1 MISGIVDL
9 CEPDETLQRVQGVQ
23 ITDAG
28 FGYTVAPKVS
38 FIGGD
43 GAGAEGFAT
52 IGDGIVG
59 IVTIING
66 GSGYSSPPQITFVG
80 SATSTAFATAVL
92 NNGVVSQILVSDAGL
107 GYTTTPEI
115 LIGSPFSSG
124 SGTYIFNEEVVGS
137 ASSMT
142 ARVRDWNAN
151 TLQLQL
157 GNPSGEFLPGE
168 LVVGQ
173 ESGASYQILQ
183 SPGLLTVDEREDQ
196 GLIVNKYKQNDDIQ
210 IAANEIL
217 DFSEKN
223 PFGTP

>member
-1 MISGIVDL
+1 ML
-9 CEPDETLQRVQGVQ
+9 
-23 ITDAG
+23 
-28 FGYTVAPKVS
+28 PKVS
-38 FIGGD
+38 FIGGG
-43 GAGAEGFAT
+43 GAGVEAFAT

-80 SATSTAFATAVL
+80 TATSSASATAIL
-92 NNGVVSQILVSDAGL
+92 NNGVVSQVLIRDAGL
-107 GYTTTPEI
+107 GYTTAPQVV
-115 LIGSPFSSG
+115 IGSPFTSG
-124 SGTYIFNEEVVGS
+124 FGTYIFNEEVVGS

-142 ARVRDWNAN
+142 ARVRDWNAV

-157 GNPSGEFLPGE
+157 GNSSGEFLPGE
-168 LVVGQ
+168 LIIGQ
-173 ESGASYQILQ
+173 ESGASYQIRQ
-183 SPGLLTVDEREDQ
+183 SPSLLTVDEKEDQ
-196 GLIVNKYKQNDDIQ
+196 GLIVDKYKQNDDIQ

>member
-1 MISGIVDL
+1 
-9 CEPDETLQRVQGVQ
+9 
-23 ITDAG
+23 
-28 FGYTVAPKVS
+28 
-38 FIGGD
+38 
-43 GAGAEGFAT
+43 
-52 IGDGIVG
+52 
-59 IVTIING
+59 VTIING